1 MNNSF
6 LFKFSIRNPQSPI
19 ILTLPFSYGIY
30 RALTKGRQLSALRK
44 NTYSR
49 ILRPSAAGTKLRAAY
64 SRPPQVAIGG
74 LIAGAAAFLSPLIVY
89 LAGSAVANNIHIKGP
104 DFEGRM
110 AWLIDYFGIRV
121 IEGTGI
127 EHSLVN
133 YLVLTAA
140 FSAIG
145 LFSAF
150 IYKMSTVSE
159 GSLTFF
165 ERKTRVPYEMI
176 PFFTILVLNP
186 FEKVLEVIL
195 GIAVAV
201 LMAVIWKFYYGK
213 VLSVISTVDV
223 SKIIPGIE
231 LK

>member
-1 MNNSF
+1 M
-6 LFKFSIRNPQSPI
+6 
-19 ILTLPFSYGIY
+19 
-30 RALTKGRQLSALRK
+30 SALKK

-89 LAGSAVANNIHIKGP
+89 LAGSAIANNIHIKGP

-110 AWLIDYFGIRV
+110 SWLIDYFGIRV
-121 IEGTGI
+121 IEGTRI

-165 ERKTRVPYEMI
+165 ERKSRAPYEMI
-176 PFFTILVLNP
+176 PFFAILILNP
-186 FEKVLEVIL
+186 FDNPLDVIL
-195 GIAVAV
+195 GIAVAIF
-201 LMAVIWKFYYGK
+201 MAVIWKYYYGK
-213 VLSVISTVDV
+213 ILGVISTVDV
-223 SKIIPGIE
+223 AKIIPEIE